1 MYNLFFTSAVWL
13 IAALELLHGVSAEG
27 SQPLLRHNRLRVLT
41 EWPECVSMGCDAC
54 KSLIQGGDPS
64 LELVYVAPNSVVTMD
79 YVENRVRIVCDF
91 TTDTVPQPP
100 NIG

>member
-13 IAALELLHGVSAEG
+13 VAVFELLNGVSAEG
-27 SQPLLRHNRLRVLT
+27 SQPLLRHNSLRALT

-54 KSLIQGGDPS
+54 KSLIQGEDPS
-64 LELVYVAPNSVVTMD
+64 LKFVYVAPNSVIIMD

-91 TTDTVPQPP
+91 TTDTVYQPP
-100 NIG
+100 IIG